1 LPEGIPGEALAV
13 LASHPSLDCLDVE
26 SFLRRD
32 VQTLMPLVHA
42 LSQQPPGR
50 PLVVSGIYRPDIDL
64 FQELARNIAGA
75 AGGRTLVPLPYM
87 EHMRRSSE
95 EGEEGE
101 DDYHDDDGGSDD
113 ED

>member
-1 LPEGIPGEALAV
+1 LPEGIPGDALAA

-26 SFLRRD
+26 SFVD

-95 EGEEGE
+95 EGEEE
-101 DDYHDDDGGSDD
+101 EEEDYHDDDGGDDD